1 MKRINLLIILISF
14 ITLNCGSFILD
25 QETEIT
31 FNTKDTLSLGE
42 RIVIG
47 FYNIAIKG
55 PGQVIK
61 WIFQKIW
68 QIIKYLWQ
76 KIISVFKK
84 PEIKEEFEKEKQEIK
99 QNIPQTGKSLWERI
113 KGIFK

>member
-14 ITLNCGSFILD
+14 ITLNCGGFVLA
-25 QETEIT
+25 QETEIKL
-31 FNTKDTLSLGE
+31 NSEDVLSLGD
-42 RIVIG
+42 RIIIS
-47 FYNIAIKG
+47 FYNMAIKG
-55 PGQVIK
+55 PVQMIK

-68 QIIKYLWQ
+68 QIIKYVWQ

>member
-1 MKRINLLIILISF
+1 MKRINLLIILVSF
-14 ITLNCGSFILD
+14 ITLNCGGFVLA
-25 QETEIT
+25 QKTGIT
-31 FNTKDTLSLGE
+31 LNSKDTLSLGE

-68 QIIKYLWQ
+68 QIIEYLWQ
-76 KIISVFKK
+76 KIISFFKEPK
-84 PEIKEEFEKEKQEIK
+84 IKEEFEKEKQEIK